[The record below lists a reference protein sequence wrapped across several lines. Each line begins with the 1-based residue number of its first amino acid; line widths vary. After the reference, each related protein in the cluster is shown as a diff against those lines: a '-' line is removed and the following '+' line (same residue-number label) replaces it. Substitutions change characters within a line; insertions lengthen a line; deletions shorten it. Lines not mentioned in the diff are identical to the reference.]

1 MKIIV
6 TYNSKT
12 GFTEKYAKWIAEAL
26 NCKALSAAEL
36 KNVSEYDLVI
46 HGGWIMGG
54 MISGFEN
61 IKKLNPHNLITFGV
75 GFTKDDN
82 YVATVKE
89 ANHTGDIPTF
99 YFQGGMNP
107 AKMGFFGKFIVK
119 MVTKNKP
126 KYEDLTNREA
136 TQALVNYVKEL
147 DR

>member
-1 MKIIV
+1 MKAIV

-12 GFTEKYAKWIAEAL
+12 GFTQKYAEWIAEAL

-61 IKKLNPHNLITFGV
+61 IKKLNPHKLVAFGV

-89 ANHTGDIPTF
+89 TNHTGDIPTC

-107 AKMGFFGKFIVK
+107 SKMGFFGKFIVK
-119 MVTKNKP
+119 KKKKNKP
-126 KYEDLTNREA
+126 TYEDLTNREA
-136 TQALVNYVKEL
+136 IQALVDYVKGL

>member
-1 MKIIV
+1 MKVIV

-12 GFTEKYAKWIAEAL
+12 GFTQKYAEWIAEDL
-26 NCKALSAAEL
+26 NCKAISAAEL

-46 HGGWIMGG
+46 HGGWIMDG
-54 MISGFEN
+54 MISGFEK
-61 IKKLNPHNLITFGV
+61 IKKLNPHNLIAFGV

-82 YVATVKE
+82 YVSTVKE
-89 ANHTGDIPTF
+89 TNHTGDIPTF

>member
-6 TYNSKT
+6 SYNSKT

-46 HGGWIMGG
+46 HGGRIMGG

-75 GFTKDDN
+75 GFTKDNN
-82 YVATVKE
+82 YVATVRE
-89 ANHTGDIPTF
+89 TNHTGDIPTF

-107 AKMGFFGKFIVK
+107 AKMGFIGKFIIK
-119 MVTKNKP
+119 IVTKTKP
-126 KYEDLTNREA
+126 QYEDLTNQET
-136 TQALVNYVKEL
+136 TQALVDYVKGL

>member
-6 TYNSKT
+6 TYNSKN

-82 YVATVKE
+82 YVATVRE
-89 ANHTGDIPTF
+89 TNHTGDIPTF

-126 KYEDLTNREA
+126 QYEDSTNRE
-136 TQALVNYVKEL
+136 TIQALVDYVNGL